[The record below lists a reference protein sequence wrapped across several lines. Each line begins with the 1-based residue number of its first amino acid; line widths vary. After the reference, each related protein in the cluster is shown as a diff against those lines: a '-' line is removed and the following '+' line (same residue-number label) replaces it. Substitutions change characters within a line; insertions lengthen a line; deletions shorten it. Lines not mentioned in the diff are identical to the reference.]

1 MKGYTNVSVA
11 DIKSALTN
19 WRDKYNQGEVIRDKG
34 IDLYYEKHY
43 TNGSWF
49 TKFSSKRKTP
59 DEFTRKRI
67 QMFGRWDEVLWEVLD
82 KDELEIL
89 EMWIYNR
96 HKDAYIAVKSLMN
109 ASEEGDILLDDQ
121 LCWFVNKYK
130 EVKDV

>member
-19 WRDKYNQGEVIRDKG
+19 WRDKYDQGEVIRDKG
-34 IDLYYEKHY
+34 IELYYDKYY

-49 TKFSSKRKTP
+49 TKFSSKNKTP
-59 DEFTRKRI
+59 YEFARKRI
-67 QMFGRWDEVLWEVLD
+67 QMFGSWDEILHEVLE
-82 KDELEIL
+82 KEEIETL
-89 EMWIYNR
+89 VFWCYDR
-96 HKDAYIAVKSLMN
+96 HIDAYVAIKALMN
-109 ASEEGDILLDDQ
+109 ASEVGDILLDDQ